1 MHGTWEENIVP
12 EGRDEEEILNMR
24 LDCDPDVLF
33 RGLMF
38 KGE

>member
-1 MHGTWEENIVP
+1 MP
-12 EGRDEEEILNMR
+12 EVRDEEEILNMR
-24 LDCDPDVLF
+24 LDCDTDALF